1 MPLFWSFC
9 LLFSF
14 SFVTARDCGRIA
26 VLVILGIIYAFAII
40 WHCSL
45 LTDNYEQ
52 TEILESCDLK
62 PTVDD
67 QFCLFLIRVLGPI
80 WFDILRDGCHLIIVL
95 VLLLYVNVFRRGEE
109 ENTRPLISNPFNGR
123 LLNPSSIFNR
133 RKQRRRIRYRRST
146 FVFRYVLR
154 RTGQIH
160 CRLRRHGS

>member
-62 PTVDD
+62 PSVDKH
-67 QFCLFLIRVLGPI
+67 FYLFLIRILGPI
-80 WFDILRDGCHLIIVL
+80 WFDILRDAFLLIIVL
-95 VLLLYVNVFRRGEE
+95 VLLLYVNVFRRGEDE
-109 ENTRPLISNPFNGR
+109 EDTRPLLLDPFDDR
-123 LLNPSSIFNR
+123 LLNQSLKFNR
-133 RKQRRRIRYRRST
+133 RQQRRRIRYRRST

-160 CRLRRHGS
+160 CRLRLH